1 MSSQLTQRGS
11 LDAESEMSPQEP
23 PPWIIR
29 TTAWILVGAFLFALL
44 IAIVMRLPETVH
56 CPFILIPATGADP
69 IQSPR
74 QAIISRVAVE
84 EGQPVK
90 AGEDLFILRSDEIR
104 GWDTQFRTLTEDLR
118 NKEESLTQYE
128 TAYVSQ
134 LEIKKAEIEQAKSEV
149 KFRENHAATSRDLVT
164 RMEKLAKQ
172 GGESEIDLV
181 KLKLDLAGSEKDLS
195 VAQRT
200 LQQVNLDRERMETEH
215 ARQRGEQQSEI
226 EKLKMR
232 IGALK
237 IDLENTHQNLLTVR
251 SPYEGVITSMD
262 QRTVGSF
269 VQQGQVL
276 CQLAPKDAKPRARM
290 TLTEAGLPK
299 LAIAQRVRY
308 FFEAFPYQR
317 YGAVAGKL
325 DWISPSAITTAEG
338 SRFVALGS
346 LDRYEISPRAGQVLP
361 LRVGMRGD
369 AHIIVG
375 GRTLIEYAFEPIRQ
389 LRESMKQ

>member
-1 MSSQLTQRGS
+1 MNSQLTQRGS

-23 PPWIIR
+23 PPWVIR
-29 TTAWILVGAFLFALL
+29 TAAWVLVGAFLFALL
-44 IAIVMRLPETVH
+44 IAIVMRLPESVH
-56 CPFILIPATGADP
+56 CPFVLIPATGADP

-74 QAIISRVAVE
+74 QATISRVAVE

-90 AGEDLFILRSDEIR
+90 AGEELFILRSDEIR
-104 GWDTQFRTLTEDLR
+104 GWGTQFRTLNEDLR
-118 NKEESLTQYE
+118 AKEESLKQYE
-128 TAYVSQ
+128 TAYIAQ
-134 LEIKKAEIEQAKSEV
+134 LEIKKAEIEQSKSEV

-164 RMEKLAKQ
+164 RMEKLAKL

-215 ARQRGEQQSEI
+215 ARQRGEQQAEI

-232 IGALK
+232 TGDLET
-237 IDLENTHQNLLTVR
+237 DLENTHQNLLTVR
-251 SPYEGVITSMD
+251 SPYEGVVISMD

-276 CQLAPKDAKPRARM
+276 CQLAPKGSKPRARM
-290 TLTEAGLPK
+290 TLNEAGLPK
-299 LAIAQRVRY
+299 LAVAQPIRY

-317 YGAVAGKL
+317 YGAVTGKL
-325 DWISPSAITTAEG
+325 DWISPSTVTTTDG

-346 LDRYEISPRAGQVLP
+346 LDSYEISPRAGQVLP
-361 LRVGMRGD
+361 LRVGMRGQ

>member
-1 MSSQLTQRGS
+1 MSSQLTERGS
-11 LDAESEMSPQEP
+11 LDVESEMLPQEP

-29 TTAWILVGAFLFALL
+29 STAWLLLAAFLFALL
-44 IAIVMRLPETVH
+44 VAIVMRLPETVH
-56 CPFILIPATGADP
+56 CQFVLIPATGADP

-90 AGEDLFILRSDEIR
+90 LGEALFVLRSDEIR

-118 NKEESLTQYE
+118 SKEESLTQSE
-128 TAYVSQ
+128 TAYAAQ

-149 KFRENHAATSRDLVT
+149 KFRENHASTSRELVK
-164 RMEKLAKQ
+164 RMEKLAKL

-200 LQQVNLDRERMETEH
+200 VQQVNLDRGRMETEH
-215 ARQRGEQQSEI
+215 ARQRAEQQSEI

-237 IDLENTHQNLLTVR
+237 TDLENTHQNLLTVR

-276 CQLAPKDAKPRARM
+276 CQLAAKDAKPRARM
-290 TLTEAGLPK
+290 TLNEAGLPK

-317 YGAVAGKL
+317 YGAVTGKL
-325 DWISPSAITTAEG
+325 DWISPSAVTTTDG
-338 SRFVALGS
+338 SHFVALGS
-346 LDRYEISPRAGQVLP
+346 LDRYEISPHAGQVLP
-361 LRVGMRGD
+361 LRVGMRGQ

-389 LRESMKQ
+389 LRESIKQ